1 MCKQGPINK
10 AGVMTWEQ
18 LVLAKLI
25 YIDLGVDSTLET
37 DCIAMCM
44 FVCLKARGDLCST
57 KVHFVNSQISNVPSS
72 AARLVHH
79 LTVNPVN
86 RGDKQLAQM
95 HSTVQ

>member
-44 FVCLKARGDLCST
+44 FVCLKARGDLVALRYT
-57 KVHFVNSQISNVPSS
+57 
-72 AARLVHH
+72 L
-79 LTVNPVN
+79 
-86 RGDKQLAQM
+86 
-95 HSTVQ
+95 